1 MTGLAWLI
9 LILAI
14 CLAALLCLSI
24 TVMLGVDF
32 VCWLSNMR
40 RAALAYLKGK
50 GK

>member
-14 CLAALLCLSI
+14 FLAALLCLSI

-32 VCWLSNMR
+32 VCWLSDLR
-40 RAALAYLKGK
+40 RAALAYLGRYF
-50 GK
+50 